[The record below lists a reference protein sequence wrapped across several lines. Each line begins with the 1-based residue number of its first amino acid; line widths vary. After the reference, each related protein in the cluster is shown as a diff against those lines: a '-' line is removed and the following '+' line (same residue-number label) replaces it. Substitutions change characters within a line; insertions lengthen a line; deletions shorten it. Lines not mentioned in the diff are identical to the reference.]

1 MAESVVPGTYVEVR
15 AEGLIAAPR
24 VATGIVGVIGTAAK
38 GPVGEPVTLSGL
50 AHARQMFGLP
60 DAYARPEQTGYPL
73 TLVRALEH
81 LYANGA
87 SSVLA
92 VRVAAAD
99 RSPASITL
107 QDAEGQTVALL

>member
-92 VRVAAAD
+92 VRVAAAI
-99 RSPASITL
+99 REVTPA
-107 QDAEGQTVALL
+107 AA